1 MSSQRKPTA
10 IVVGAGV
17 GGVSTAARLAHAGYD
32 VTIYEKNDHVGGRC
46 SLIHHDGYR
55 FDQGPSLLLL
65 PPLFHQ
71 LYNDLGEKL
80 EDHIQLLQCDPNY
93 IIHYHDGEKV
103 VLSSDRAQMAEEAE
117 KWDGEGGAARL
128 EGFLA

>member
-1 MSSQRKPTA
+1 M
-10 IVVGAGV
+10 
-17 GGVSTAARLAHAGYD
+17 
-32 VTIYEKNDHVGGRC
+32 NDHCGGRC

-71 LYNDLGEKL
+71 LYNDLGTTFE
-80 EDHIQLLQCDPNY
+80 EHITLVQCNPNY

-103 VLSSDRAQMAEEAE
+103 VLSSDRAELGREVD
-117 KWDGEGGAARL
+117 KWEGPGGSERL
-128 EGFLA
+128 EMFLKWVFS

>member
-1 MSSQRKPTA
+1 
-10 IVVGAGV
+10 V
-17 GGVSTAARLAHAGYD
+17 
-32 VTIYEKNDHVGGRC
+32 YEKNATAGGRC
-46 SLIHHDGYR
+46 SLLHHDGYR

-71 LYNDLGEKL
+71 LYEDLGTKFEEHVTL
-80 EDHIQLLQCDPNY
+80 VQCNPNY

-103 VLSSDRAQMAEEAE
+103 VLSSDRAELAREVE
-117 KWDGEGGAARL
+117 KWEGPEGIKGL